1 MTMFRVGPAGIPA
14 SLKTDMNSVLNKKFG
29 TTGQNYPP
37 NGWPDDV
44 NLMGPLP
51 EGTATGPIASIS
63 DGADRVPIKS
73 WIVNIDPN
81 LTGNSAIVAT
91 QGGKNLLAKEIVRY
105 TSAMAALSECFE
117 IHHGTYTVTIGTVE
131 NATNWR
137 LSVLLM
143 DANGNALTD
152 NAYKPSNDLQ
162 LATNRWRFGSNT
174 TIKSF
179 TVNIVT
185 DCYVRF
191 FIELG
196 DTSSST
202 TISNSFLDVGSAS
215 TSYSPYVTPTVS
227 TVNLGQTIHG
237 GSADVANGTGTGNIK
252 VVTVNENSNLVMYSS
267 AYIKPTSCDVVLV
280 DNDIYPRKGETNQPD
295 GLIGNYLSFIKTNIW
310 NVDGHPDCFA
320 INQNQIH
327 MNFENSRIGVT
338 DYTQETISSVIA
350 KVKAYLQNNPF
361 TCTVPVAETEITFD
375 PIIPTPQTPESHS
388 ANFWADTGDSTVVY
402 RRDIDLA
409 LQAVSG
415 SRNLLMTS
423 IRPEVSLDNDPEQL
437 ERTENPT
444 EEEGDI
450 NNER

>member
-1 MTMFRVGPAGIPA
+1 MTWFRCGGSGIPA
-14 SLKTDMNSVLNKKFG
+14 ALKSQMNDVLNKKFG
-29 TTGQNYPP
+29 TSIDYPP
-37 NGWPDDV
+37 EGWPDDV

-51 EGTATGPIASIS
+51 EGTATGSIASIS

-73 WIVNIDPN
+73 WNVNIDPN
-81 LTGNSAIVAT
+81 LTGKSAVVAT
-91 QGGKNLLAKEIVRY
+91 QDGKNLLAKEIVRY
-105 TSAMAALSECFE
+105 TNAMADLSECFA

-179 TVNIVT
+179 TVNIVA

-202 TISNSFLDVGSAS
+202 TISNSFLDVGSVS
-215 TSYSPYVTPTVS
+215 TSYSPYTAPTVS

-237 GSADVANGTGTGNIK
+237 GSADVVNGTGTETYINKDMGELSWTRVQYQTSGIYAFRYISTDKKNGAFNLMAEGY
-252 VVTVNENSNLVMYSS
+252 TLATSGHGWGVNMEDMTIVGQTGTG
-267 AYIKPTSCDVVLV
+267 YIFIRDDRYTTEEDFIEAVNHKMVSYELLAPTD
-280 DNDIYPRKGETNQPD
+280 
-295 GLIGNYLSFIKTNIW
+295 
-310 NVDGHPDCFA
+310 
-320 INQNQIH
+320 
-327 MNFENSRIGVT
+327 
-338 DYTQETISSVIA
+338 
-350 KVKAYLQNNPF
+350 F
-361 TCTVPVAETEITFD
+361 TFPPIT
-375 PIIPTPQTPESHS
+375 PTPQTPESHS

-409 LQAVSG
+409 LQAVSS
-415 SRNLLMTS
+415 SRGLMMAL
-423 IRPEVSLDNDPEQL
+423 RPVTQLVGEKSDPDQVNEL
-437 ERTENPT
+437 EDT
-444 EEEGDI
+444 EEITEEQEGED
-450 NNER
+450 NNAR